1 VILEVTVKPGSKVV
15 KIEKHSPTTWVVWI
29 KQKPIEGKANKELIS
44 LISKEFNL
52 PQSKV
57 KILQGEHFKKKI
69 IEVDK

>member
-44 LISKEFNL
+44 LI
-52 PQSKV
+52 